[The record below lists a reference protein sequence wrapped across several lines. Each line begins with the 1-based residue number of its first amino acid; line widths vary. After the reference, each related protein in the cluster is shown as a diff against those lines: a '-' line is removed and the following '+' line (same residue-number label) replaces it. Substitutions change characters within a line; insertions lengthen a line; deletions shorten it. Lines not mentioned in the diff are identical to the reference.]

1 MSSHTITFI
10 KKKKKKKSFL
20 KKLTQ
25 TMDEIILQ
33 ILRFIDA

>member
-10 KKKKKKKSFL
+10 KKKKKKSFL